1 MNSPN
6 SSGTPATPL
15 TRHTSK
21 SWFTAFLLGIFIGLA
36 VIVPGVSGSTI
47 AIIFGLYTALL
58 YAIGNILNDFKR
70 CVLFLI
76 PIALGI
82 VVGFLAGFIV
92 IQKIFGK
99 YMFQVVCLFVGL
111 MAGAIPA
118 LTREIKG
125 VSRTPVRSV
134 LLPVGVLVPL
144 AVGIV
149 SIFLTGDAESA
160 ETFTSFPLWRYLCY
174 LPLGFVVAVTQIVP
188 GLSATAV
195 LMACGQFRPILNS
208 LHLHYVLENPAVLGL
223 YAALGIGF
231 LAGLILVSRLFS
243 KILERFKV
251 TAFFFITGLSLGS
264 IVSMFINPDM
274 VEVYQSWGNGE
285 GNPVLSVIVG
295 IVLLAAGFVLSALLT
310 RYELKKGA
318 EKSAD

>member
-1 MNSPN
+1 M
-6 SSGTPATPL
+6 L
-15 TRHTSK
+15 E
-21 SWFTAFLLGIFIGLA
+21 L
-36 VIVPGVSGSTI
+36 
-47 AIIFGLYTALL
+47 LYTALL

-208 LHLHYVLENPAVLGL
+208 LHLYYVLENPAVLGL

-310 RYELKKGA
+310 RYELKKDA

>member
-1 MNSPN
+1 MNSSN
-6 SSGTPATPL
+6 SSVTPASPL

-21 SWFTAFLLGIFIGLA
+21 SWLTAFLLGIFIGLA

-125 VSRTPVRSV
+125 APRTPTRSI
-134 LLPVGVLVPL
+134 LLPVGILVPL

-149 SIFLTGDAESA
+149 SIFLTGDAEST
-160 ETFTSFPLWRYLCY
+160 ETFTAFPIWRYLCY

-243 KILERFKV
+243 KILEHFKV

-274 VEVYQSWGNGE
+274 VDVYRLWKNGE
-285 GNPVLSVIVG
+285 GNPVISVIVG
-295 IVLLAAGFVLSALLT
+295 ILLLAAGFVLSALLT

-318 EKSAD
+318 EKSAT

>member
-6 SSGTPATPL
+6 PSGTPATPL

-310 RYELKKGA
+310 RYELKKDA

>member
-6 SSGTPATPL
+6 PPGTPATPL

-285 GNPVLSVIVG
+285 RNPVLSVIVG
-295 IVLLAAGFVLSALLT
+295 VVLLAAGFVLSALLT